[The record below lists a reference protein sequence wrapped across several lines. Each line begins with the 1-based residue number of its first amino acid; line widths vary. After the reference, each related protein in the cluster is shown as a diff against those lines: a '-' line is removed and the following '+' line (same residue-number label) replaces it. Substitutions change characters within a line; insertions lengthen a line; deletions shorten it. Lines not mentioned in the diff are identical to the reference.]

1 MFNEFFTSKIVVKI
15 FIMKHNMNEEKTENP
30 TEHRIRKFR
39 KEGKTR
45 YSRELNSLF
54 ILLVGFINLW
64 WYGDVII
71 FSLRKMVFDRFSF
84 NQNDFLNETHALLKI
99 FVSLKDI
106 LFVFFPFLL
115 SLLITIIV
123 PSIVLSGIKLNFKS
137 LKFDLFK
144 LNPFNGL
151 KRIFSFQIVP
161 ELLKTVL
168 KLFLVTII
176 SFWFLWIS
184 LPEILFL
191 INETYMSLLL
201 HGFKIISV
209 CCFLVILG
217 LVPII
222 GFDILWQQ
230 FNYYKKLKMTRQ
242 EIKDELREK
251 EGNPNIKIRIRQEMK
266 AAMRRRMI
274 ADIPKADVIITNPI
288 HYAIAL
294 KYDEKK
300 MNAPKVIA
308 KGIGEIAV
316 KIKTLA
322 IKNNISIISAPS
334 LARSLYRYSEIG
346 QYIPGPLYKAV
357 AEVLAWVWKVRK
369 WKKEGGVFPEKP
381 RNISVP
387 SELTFTGEHKTND

>member
-1 MFNEFFTSKIVVKI
+1 MSKIVVKI

-99 FVSLKDI
+99 FASLKDI
-106 LFVFFPFLL
+106 LFVFFPFSF
-115 SLLITIIV
+115 SLLIIIIV

-137 LKFDLFK
+137 LKFDFFK

-168 KLFLVTII
+168 KLFLVTVI

-222 GFDILWQQ
+222 GFDIFWQQ

-288 HYAIAL
+288 YYAIAL